1 MWEAVKAVLA
11 GKSIALNAYF
21 GEEERSQINKLSS
34 YTSRKQKKK
43 NKRNS
48 KQTEEINN
56 KPKSKKINEL
66 KIGKQYRNQ
75 LNKKLVL
82 RKKKNKTDK
91 NQEKTDKNQKRED
104 ISH

>member
-1 MWEAVKAVLA
+1 MWEAAKAVLA

-21 GEEERSQINKLSS
+21 GKEERSQINKLSS

-43 NKRNS
+43 NKRNP

-82 RKKKNKTDK
+82 RKKTIKLIKIKKKLTKIKKGKT
-91 NQEKTDKNQKRED
+91 
-104 ISH
+104 